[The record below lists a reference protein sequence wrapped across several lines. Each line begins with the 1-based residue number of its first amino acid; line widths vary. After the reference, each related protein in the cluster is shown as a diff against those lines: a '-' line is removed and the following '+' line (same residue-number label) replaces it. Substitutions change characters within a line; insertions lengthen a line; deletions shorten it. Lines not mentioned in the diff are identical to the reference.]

1 MLDIYIGKKKSTE
14 KNFNSKT
21 IRLGKYPSSWFTS
34 QMRVGKDSVYYCV
47 FFLSLS
53 FSRHLLQLGPGQF
66 WPVRVQTL
74 TWLFGCRHD
83 FQLYNCWQKEIL
95 MYFEVLIPKLLS
107 IIIIQKYC
115 FWSEISF
122 LKYIILLMNENNL
135 TMKFHVFQANS
146 ILYKSVIK
154 MEIKGI

>member
-1 MLDIYIGKKKSTE
+1 
-14 KNFNSKT
+14 
-21 IRLGKYPSSWFTS
+21 
-34 QMRVGKDSVYYCV
+34 
-47 FFLSLS
+47 
-53 FSRHLLQLGPGQF
+53 
-66 WPVRVQTL
+66 
-74 TWLFGCRHD
+74 
-83 FQLYNCWQKEIL
+83 